1 MSLREE
7 TGVHARNFYP
17 VKLQYVQNYKIVIVE
32 TTDNE
37 KTLQAEVLESIPAI
51 DQDEKIDNLLNEA
64 NMMKLP
70 VRNIIIKFSLSHK
83 YAEKENNYCI
93 TLDLRFPYVRLWVA
107 VTYFIFC
114 S

>member
-1 MSLREE
+1 M
-7 TGVHARNFYP
+7 F
-17 VKLQYVQNYKIVIVE
+17 KIIKYVIVE

-37 KTLQAEVLESIPAI
+37 KTLQAEVLESIP

-64 NMMKLP
+64 NIMKLP

-93 TLDLRFPYVRLWVA
+93 TLDLRFSYVRLWVA